1 MGRTLG
7 YILIAGGI
15 IVGIVVFVLMRTY
28 SNEGSLTSG
37 AATLGMVLGFLV
49 LVLPQLAIGTLI
61 LFRGK
66 DEAKT
71 AEKATQ
77 QRELLGAVEARGQI
91 AISDVAIE
99 MQVSRDDVRK
109 MLYDLVSLGLFS
121 GYINWD
127 EGILYSQQASKLR
140 DLSRCLNCN
149 GQLELAGKGVIRCPY
164 CGTEY
169 FLS

>member
-15 IVGIVVFVLMRTY
+15 IVGIVIFVLMRTY
-28 SNEGSLTSG
+28 VSEGNLTTG

-49 LVLPQLAIGTLI
+49 LVLPQLAIGTMI
-61 LFRGK
+61 LMRGK
-66 DEAKT
+66 AEEKT
-71 AEKATQ
+71 ADRAAK
-77 QRELLGAVEARGQI
+77 QRELLGAVEAKGQ
-91 AISDVAIE
+91 ARISDLAIE
-99 MQVSRDDVRK
+99 LQMSQDDLRK
-109 MLYDLVSLGLFS
+109 MIYNLVSLGVFS

-127 EGILYSQQASKLR
+127 EGILYSKQASQLR
-140 DLSRCLNCN
+140 ELSRCLNCN

-169 FLS
+169 FLP